1 VAIRCAARQSKISK
15 ACFTPLA
22 GFAPSP
28 QVRTGALA
36 RLPRRAPPHLT
47 SLRSACRRIGSAV
60 GPVPNA
66 RPSSTSAA
74 IARFPLLLP
83 HLCTLIDTDTG
94 PPLSSSF
101 PCCPSPSVFFPLWCW
116 IYLCFPVVWCAALLV
131 RMFRPHNFHLV
142 LAPVPAAQRVTHIVA
157 VQPRKLI
164 RHQALHRRRDAC
176 NLVLTPAA
184 LLADVACTDALALAL
199 ALAPATDAP
208 WRASS
213 CLVLPVLS

>member
-1 VAIRCAARQSKISK
+1 MAWMATGIWLQAWQPGRRAEARCDEGAGRAWPFAVSARQSKISK

-22 GFAPSP
+22 PFAPSP

-36 RLPRRAPPHLT
+36 RLPRRAPPHMT
-47 SLRSACRRIGSAV
+47 SLRSAYWRIGSAV

-74 IARFPLLLP
+74 IARFPLSSTPPL
-83 HLCTLIDTDTG
+83 HSYTDTG

-142 LAPVPAAQRVTHIVA
+142 LAPAPAALRVTHIVA
-157 VQPRKLI
+157 VQPTQIVHPPRPRCIVVAMHAARVLKL
-164 RHQALHRRRDAC
+164 AC
-176 NLVLTPAA
+176 
-184 LLADVACTDALALAL
+184 LA
-199 ALAPATDAP
+199 
-208 WRASS
+208 R
-213 CLVLPVLS
+213 